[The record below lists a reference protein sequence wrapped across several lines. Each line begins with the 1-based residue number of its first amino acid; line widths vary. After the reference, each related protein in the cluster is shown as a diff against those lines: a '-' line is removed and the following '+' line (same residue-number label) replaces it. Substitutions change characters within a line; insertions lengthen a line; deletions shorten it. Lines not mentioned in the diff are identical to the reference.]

1 VTDRIFIMAILSR
14 TYASFNILQ
23 EEPIPTPSP
32 ITTTLILRESSPLSP
47 TQACYPGKLKQ
58 AKHKSG
64 DSILFRKTLTSYL
77 KKTRQGRE
85 LLGRIRERRTIPQV
99 RSLLKLVGT
108 RFLMI
113 QFTVV
118 KGCCLEGLI
127 ILVNRVEKIHSFL
140 CSHIVLPFVTYVCIF
155 ILPVPFRSLLRV
167 QNTK

>member
-1 VTDRIFIMAILSR
+1 MTDRIFIMAILSR

-127 ILVNRVEKIHSFL
+127 VNRVEKYIHFCVRTSFYL
-140 CSHIVLPFVTYVCIF
+140 SLPTSASFFQYTF
-155 ILPVPFRSLLRV
+155 PLSTPKRPSPL
-167 QNTK
+167 T